1 MYVRPLDLTWKQKN
15 PDLANRWAGL
25 MSALNAWLSTSDR
38 LVINRPLAG
47 AHNSSKP
54 LHEELISRCGLRV
67 PLSLS
72 TTDMERIRAFMAAR
86 PSVVKSL
93 GGDRGD
99 TAILTERMLPAT
111 ARLSAPI
118 HVQEYKPG
126 HDVRVHV
133 IRRRVYSLLIESDAV
148 DYRAPGAQ
156 ATYMAFSLPAE
167 IEEGVIEAT
176 ASFGLEFAG
185 WDFKLGRDG
194 VYWCLEANPQPGYSS
209 YDGAL
214 GLGISSALLDLMAA
228 YDRLAQNRGNLETLH
243 RLS

>member
-1 MYVRPLDLTWKQKN
+1 
-15 PDLANRWAGL
+15 
-25 MSALNAWLSTSDR
+25 
-38 LVINRPLAG
+38 
-47 AHNSSKP
+47 
-54 LHEELISRCGLRV
+54 
-67 PLSLS
+67 
-72 TTDMERIRAFMAAR
+72 
-86 PSVVKSL
+86 
-93 GGDRGD
+93 
-99 TAILTERMLPAT
+99 MLPAT